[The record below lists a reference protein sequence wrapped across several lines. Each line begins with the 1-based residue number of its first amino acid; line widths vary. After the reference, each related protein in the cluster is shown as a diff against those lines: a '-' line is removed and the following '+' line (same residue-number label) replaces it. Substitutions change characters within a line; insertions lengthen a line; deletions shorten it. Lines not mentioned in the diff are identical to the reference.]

1 MINYTTQVYVGVERF
16 NLSNKMSTVLLSTA
30 YLPNIKYLS
39 QVLNYDVVVL
49 EKCEHF
55 VKQTYRN
62 RCEILTSNGKLS
74 LSIPLV
80 KQADKEL
87 IADKKISYT
96 EDWQKQHWRAITSAY
111 KNSPYF
117 EFFEDEFKLF
127 YENKFELLFDYNT
140 QLLQAILH
148 ILRVKKQIEF
158 TSQFDINPS
167 NSSDLRMLSDIS
179 SSDNIFAK
187 SYYQVFADKQGFTPN
202 LSCLDALFN
211 IGLETINISQ
221 TLII

>member
-1 MINYTTQVYVGVERF
+1 MINYIIPAFVGVEHF
-16 NLSNKMSTVLLSTA
+16 KPLNKMNTALLATA
-30 YLPNIKYLS
+30 YLPNISYLS
-39 QVLNYDVVVL
+39 QVLNYDLVVL
-49 EKCEHF
+49 EKHEYF

-80 KQADKEL
+80 KQADKEV
-87 IADKKISYT
+87 ISDKKISYA

-117 EFFEDEFKLF
+117 EFFEDEFRPF
-127 YENKFELLFDYNT
+127 YENKYELLFDYNT
-140 QLLQAILH
+140 QLLQTILH

-158 TSQFDINPS
+158 SREFELTPTDCKDLRVL
-167 NSSDLRMLSDIS
+167 SDLNNSFDFSI
-179 SSDNIFAK
+179 K
-187 SYYQVFADKQGFTPN
+187 PYYQVFADKKGFTGN

-211 IGLETINISQ
+211 IGLNTINTCQIY
-221 TLII
+221 

>member
-1 MINYTTQVYVGVERF
+1 MN
-16 NLSNKMSTVLLSTA
+16 TVLLSTA
-30 YLPNIKYLS
+30 YLPNITYLS
-39 QVLNYDVVVL
+39 QVLNHDVIL
-49 EKCEHF
+49 IEKHEHF

-87 IADKKISYT
+87 ISDKKISYA

-117 EFFEDEFKLF
+117 EFFEDEFKPF
-127 YENKFELLFDYNT
+127 YENKYELLLDYNT
-140 QLLQAILH
+140 QLLQKILH

-158 TSQFDINPS
+158 TNQFDMSPV
-167 NSSDLRMLSDIS
+167 NSLDLRALSDLNNSENVNL
-179 SSDNIFAK
+179 K
-187 SYYQVFADKQGFTPN
+187 PYYQVFADKQGFTPN

-211 IGLETINISQ
+211 VGLETKY
-221 TLII
+221 L

>member
-1 MINYTTQVYVGVERF
+1 MINYIIRVFVGVEHF

-30 YLPNIKYLS
+30 YLPNINYLS
-39 QVLNYDVVVL
+39 QVLNHDVVVI
-49 EKCEHF
+49 EKQEHF

-87 IADKKISYT
+87 IADKKISYA

-117 EFFEDEFKLF
+117 EFFEDEFKPF
-127 YENKFELLFDYNT
+127 YENKYELLFDYNT
-140 QLLQAILH
+140 QLLQTILH

-158 TSQFDINPS
+158 TTQFDISPF
-167 NSSDLRMLSDIS
+167 NSLDLRVLSDLNN
-179 SSDNIFAK
+179 SDNLNTK
-187 SYYQVFADKQGFTPN
+187 TYYQVFADKKGFTPN

-211 IGLETINISQ
+211 VGLDTKH
-221 TLII
+221 L

>member
-1 MINYTTQVYVGVERF
+1 
-16 NLSNKMSTVLLSTA
+16 MSTVLLSTA
-30 YLPNIKYLS
+30 YLPNINYLS
-39 QVLNYDVVVL
+39 QVLEHDVVVI
-49 EKCEHF
+49 EKHEHF

-87 IADKKISYT
+87 ISDKKISYA

-117 EFFEDEFKLF
+117 EFFEDEFKPF
-127 YENKFELLFDYNT
+127 YENKYELLFDLNT
-140 QLLQAILH
+140 RLLQTILH
-148 ILRVKKQIEF
+148 VLRVKKQIEY
-158 TSQFDINPS
+158 TTQFDINPS
-167 NSSDLRMLSDIS
+167 NCSDLRALSDLYNS
-179 SSDNIFAK
+179 ENLNPK
-187 SYYQVFADKQGFTPN
+187 PYYQVFADKSGFTPN

-211 IGLETINISQ
+211 VGLETKNLQ
-221 TLII
+221 TPFRF